1 MALYLNHIKTKML
14 YALYLIKNIKE
25 LKNLIGG
32 DDFVSSFPQIL
43 I

>member
-1 MALYLNHIKTKML
+1 ML